1 MQMAFV
7 RWAVQR
13 RPGVATLWLY
23 DAPLQSD
30 VRVVDG
36 TIFIT
41 LRAIEHGKEN

>member
-1 MQMAFV
+1 MQMASV

-13 RPGVATLWLY
+13 RQRVATLWLY

-30 VRVVDG
+30 VSVVDG
-36 TIFIT
+36 TMVIT